1 MRACRISYV
10 FVQDVSLPEV
20 SREDLPARVQEF
32 LRLDDE
38 KLELEIQ
45 EETAKEVSFL
55 LQLLALFFTVCTKKC
70 PPLASL
76 LFIE

>member
-1 MRACRISYV
+1 V

-55 LQLLALFFTVCTKKC
+55 LQLLALFLQCVPKNV
-70 PPLASL
+70 PL
-76 LFIE
+76 